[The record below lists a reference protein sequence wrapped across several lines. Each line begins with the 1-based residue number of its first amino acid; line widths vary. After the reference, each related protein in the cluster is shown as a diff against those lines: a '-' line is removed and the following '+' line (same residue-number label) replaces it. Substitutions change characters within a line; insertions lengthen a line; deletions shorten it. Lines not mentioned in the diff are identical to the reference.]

1 MLSPLRRTLSVSA
14 VQLSGHNKWSKIKTK
29 KGIED
34 ARRSQVYSKASRD
47 IVVAARTGGST
58 DPDRNTALATVL
70 RTAKASGVPKDNIE
84 RALVKASGGKDKG
97 SQLMTYEALAHGIV
111 GVIIECLTDNNVRT
125 ISKVR
130 EILKSHSAQFASVAF
145 QFQRKG
151 YVKVALH
158 RGDYF
163 SDRMDRLIETGLEST
178 AEDFEE
184 VASSDNSAEIEFT
197 CPPNSLATLTS
208 AVSAPGISSELLSS
222 ELIYAPLQGLE
233 PPDETIEAKIA
244 DLVDALEED
253 DDTLRVWTTLDT

>member
-1 MLSPLRRTLSVSA
+1 M
-14 VQLSGHNKWSKIKTK
+14 VQNQDKNGL
-29 KGIED
+29 ED

-47 IVVAARTGGST
+47 IVVAVRTGGST
-58 DPDRNTALATVL
+58 DPENNTALATVL
-70 RTAKASGVPKDNIE
+70 RAAKASGVPKENIE
-84 RALVKASGGKDKG
+84 RALAKASGGKDKG
-97 SQLMTYEALAHGIV
+97 SQLMTYEALAHGVV
-111 GVIIECLTDNNVRT
+111 GVIIECITDNNVRT
-125 ISKVR
+125 ISNVR

-151 YVKVALH
+151 YVKVALD
-158 RGDYF
+158 RGDDF
-163 SDRMDRLIETGLEST
+163 SDRMDQLIETALEFT

-184 VASSDNSAEIEFT
+184 VASSENSAEIEFT

-208 AVSAPGISSELLSS
+208 AISAPGVSSELLSS

-233 PPDETIEAKIA
+233 PPNEIIEAKMA